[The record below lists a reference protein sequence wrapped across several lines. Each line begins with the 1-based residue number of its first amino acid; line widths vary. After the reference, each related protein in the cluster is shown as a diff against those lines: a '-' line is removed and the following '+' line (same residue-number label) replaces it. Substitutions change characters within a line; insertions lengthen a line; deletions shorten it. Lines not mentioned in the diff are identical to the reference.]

1 MDKKVRQR
9 RNQKEVN
16 LTEQTIIIIKPDAV
30 ERKLIGEIISRF
42 ENKGFKFVKLQMLSF
57 TKAMAEKFY
66 SEHKD
71 KRFFTELVSFITS
84 GNVVVAVIEGE
95 NVITTTR
102 LMVGAT
108 KSFEAAPGSIRGDLG
123 LGITNNII
131 HASDSPQSFEKEVNV
146 VFT

>member
-1 MDKKVRQR
+1 VDKKVRQR
-9 RNQKEVN
+9 RNPKEVN
-16 LTEQTIIIIKPDAV
+16 LTEQTLIIIKPDAV
-30 ERKLIGEIISRF
+30 ERNLIGEIISRF
-42 ENKGFKFVKLQMLSF
+42 ENKGFKFVKLQMLSL
-57 TKAMAEKFY
+57 TKEIAEKFY

-84 GNVVVAVIEGE
+84 RNVVVAVIEGE

-146 VFT
+146 VFQ

>member
-16 LTEQTIIIIKPDAV
+16 LTEQTLIIIKPDAV
-30 ERKLIGEIISRF
+30 ERNLIGEIISRF
-42 ENKGFKFVKLQMLSF
+42 ENKGFKFVKLQMLSL
-57 TKAMAEKFY
+57 TKEIAEKFY

-84 GNVVVAVIEGE
+84 RNVVVAVIEGE

-108 KSFEAAPGSIRGDLG
+108 KSFEASPGSIRGDLG

>member
-9 RNQKEVN
+9 RNPKEVN
-16 LTEQTIIIIKPDAV
+16 LTEQTLIIIKPDAV
-30 ERKLIGEIISRF
+30 ERNLIGEIISRF
-42 ENKGFKFVKLQMLSF
+42 ENKGFKFVKLQMLSL
-57 TKAMAEKFY
+57 TKEIAEKFY

-84 GNVVVAVIEGE
+84 RNVVVAVIEGE

-146 VFT
+146 VFQ

>member
-1 MDKKVRQR
+1 VDKKVRQR

-16 LTEQTIIIIKPDAV
+16 LTEQTLIIIKPDAV
-30 ERKLIGEIISRF
+30 ERNLIGEIISRF

-84 GNVVVAVIEGE
+84 RNVVVAGIEVLPE
-95 NVITTTR
+95 ST
-102 LMVGAT
+102 
-108 KSFEAAPGSIRGDLG
+108 
-123 LGITNNII
+123 
-131 HASDSPQSFEKEVNV
+131 
-146 VFT
+146 

>member
-1 MDKKVRQR
+1 
-9 RNQKEVN
+9 
-16 LTEQTIIIIKPDAV
+16 
-30 ERKLIGEIISRF
+30 
-42 ENKGFKFVKLQMLSF
+42 LQMLSF

-108 KSFEAAPGSIRGDLG
+108 KSFEASPGSIRGDLG

-146 VFT
+146 VFQ

>member
-16 LTEQTIIIIKPDAV
+16 LTEQTLIIIKPDAV
-30 ERKLIGEIISRF
+30 ERNLIGEIISRF
-42 ENKGFKFVKLQMLSF
+42 EKKGFKFVKLQMLSL

-146 VFT
+146 VFQ

>member
-1 MDKKVRQR
+1 VDKKVRQR

-16 LTEQTIIIIKPDAV
+16 LTEQTLIIIKPDAV
-30 ERKLIGEIISRF
+30 ERNLIGEIISRF

-71 KRFFTELVSFITS
+71 KRFFAELISFITS
-84 GNVVVAVIEGE
+84 GNVVAAVIEGE

-146 VFT
+146 VFQ

>member
-16 LTEQTIIIIKPDAV
+16 LTEQTLIIIKPDAV
-30 ERKLIGEIISRF
+30 ERNLIGEIISRF

-108 KSFEAAPGSIRGDLG
+108 KSFEASPGSIRGDLG

>member
-1 MDKKVRQR
+1 VDKKVRQR

-16 LTEQTIIIIKPDAV
+16 LTEQTLIIIKPDAV
-30 ERKLIGEIISRF
+30 ERNLIGEIISRF
-42 ENKGFKFVKLQMLSF
+42 ENKDFKFVKLQMLSF
-57 TKAMAEKFY
+57 TKEMAEKFY

-71 KRFFTELVSFITS
+71 KQFFAELVSFITS
-84 GNVVVAVIEGE
+84 GNAVAAVIEGE
-95 NVITTTR
+95 NVITATR

-146 VFT
+146 VFQ

>member
-30 ERKLIGEIISRF
+30 ERNLIGEIISRF
-42 ENKGFKFVKLQMLSF
+42 ENKGFKFVKLQMLSL
-57 TKAMAEKFY
+57 TKEIAEKFY

-108 KSFEAAPGSIRGDLG
+108 NSFEAAPGSIRGDLG

-131 HASDSPQSFEKEVNV
+131 HASDSPQSFEKEVNL
-146 VFT
+146 VFQ

>member
-1 MDKKVRQR
+1 VDKKVRQR

-16 LTEQTIIIIKPDAV
+16 LTEQTLIIIKPDAV
-30 ERKLIGEIISRF
+30 ERNLIGEIISRF
-42 ENKGFKFVKLQMLSF
+42 ENKGFKFVKLQMLSL
-57 TKAMAEKFY
+57 TKEMAEKFY

-84 GNVVVAVIEGE
+84 RNVVVAVIEGE

>member
-16 LTEQTIIIIKPDAV
+16 LTEQTLIIIKPDAV
-30 ERKLIGEIISRF
+30 ERNLIGEIISRF

>member
-1 MDKKVRQR
+1 VDKKVRQR

-16 LTEQTIIIIKPDAV
+16 LTEQTLIIIKPDAV
-30 ERKLIGEIISRF
+30 ERNLIGEIISRF
-42 ENKGFKFVKLQMLSF
+42 ENKGFKFVKLQMLSL
-57 TKAMAEKFY
+57 TKEIAEKFY

-84 GNVVVAVIEGE
+84 RNVVVAVIEGE

-108 KSFEAAPGSIRGDLG
+108 KSFEASPGSIRGDLG

-146 VFT
+146 VFQ

>member
-16 LTEQTIIIIKPDAV
+16 LTEQTLIIIKPDAV
-30 ERKLIGEIISRF
+30 ERNLIGEIISRF
-42 ENKGFKFVKLQMLSF
+42 ENKGFKFVKLQMLSL
-57 TKAMAEKFY
+57 TKEIAEKFY

-84 GNVVVAVIEGE
+84 RNVVVAVIEGE

-108 KSFEAAPGSIRGDLG
+108 KSFEASPGSIRGDLG

-146 VFT
+146 VFQ

>member
-30 ERKLIGEIISRF
+30 ERNLIGEIISRF

-71 KRFFTELVSFITS
+71 KPFFAELVSFITS

-146 VFT
+146 VFQ

>member
-16 LTEQTIIIIKPDAV
+16 LTEQTLIIIKPDAV
-30 ERKLIGEIISRF
+30 ERNLIGEIISRF

-66 SEHKD
+66 YEHKD
-71 KRFFTELVSFITS
+71 KPFFAELVSFITS

-146 VFT
+146 VFQ

>member
-16 LTEQTIIIIKPDAV
+16 LTEQTLIIIKPDAV
-30 ERKLIGEIISRF
+30 ERNLIGEIISRF
-42 ENKGFKFVKLQMLSF
+42 ENKGFKFVKLQMLSL
-57 TKAMAEKFY
+57 TKEIAEKFY

-84 GNVVVAVIEGE
+84 RNVVVAVIEGE

-146 VFT
+146 VFQ

>member
-16 LTEQTIIIIKPDAV
+16 LTEQTLIIIKPDAV
-30 ERKLIGEIISRF
+30 ERNLIGEIISRF
-42 ENKGFKFVKLQMLSF
+42 ENKGFKFVKLQMLSL
-57 TKAMAEKFY
+57 TKEIAEKFY

-146 VFT
+146 VFQ

>member
-16 LTEQTIIIIKPDAV
+16 LTEQTLIIIKPDAV
-30 ERKLIGEIISRF
+30 ERNLIGEIISRF
-42 ENKGFKFVKLQMLSF
+42 ENKGFKFVKLQMLSL
-57 TKAMAEKFY
+57 TKEMAEKFY

-84 GNVVVAVIEGE
+84 RNVVVAVIEGE

>member
-16 LTEQTIIIIKPDAV
+16 LTEQTLIIIKPDAV
-30 ERKLIGEIISRF
+30 ERNLIGEIISRF
-42 ENKGFKFVKLQMLSF
+42 ENKGFKFVKLQMLSL
-57 TKAMAEKFY
+57 TKAIAEKFY

-108 KSFEAAPGSIRGDLG
+108 KSFEASPGSIRGDLG

-146 VFT
+146 VFQ

>member
-1 MDKKVRQR
+1 M
-9 RNQKEVN
+9 
-16 LTEQTIIIIKPDAV
+16 TEQTLIIIKPDAV
-30 ERKLIGEIISRF
+30 ERNLIGEIISRF
-42 ENKGFKFVKLQMLSF
+42 ENKGFKFVKLQMLSL
-57 TKAMAEKFY
+57 TKEMAEKFY

-84 GNVVVAVIEGE
+84 RNVVVAVIEGE
-95 NVITTTR
+95 NVITITR

>member
-1 MDKKVRQR
+1 MDKKVRKR

-16 LTEQTIIIIKPDAV
+16 LTEQTLIIIKPDAV
-30 ERKLIGEIISRF
+30 ERNLIGEIISRF

-108 KSFEAAPGSIRGDLG
+108 KSFEASPGSIRGDLG

-146 VFT
+146 VFQ

>member
-16 LTEQTIIIIKPDAV
+16 LTEQTLIIIKPDAV
-30 ERKLIGEIISRF
+30 ERNLIGEIISRF
-42 ENKGFKFVKLQMLSF
+42 ENKGFKFVKLQMLSL
-57 TKAMAEKFY
+57 TKEIAEKFY

-84 GNVVVAVIEGE
+84 KNVVVAVIEGE

>member
-16 LTEQTIIIIKPDAV
+16 LTEQTLIIIKPDAV
-30 ERKLIGEIISRF
+30 ERNLIGEIISRF

-66 SEHKD
+66 SAHKD
-71 KRFFTELVSFITS
+71 KPFFAELVSFITS
-84 GNVVVAVIEGE
+84 ENAVAAVIEGE

-108 KSFEAAPGSIRGDLG
+108 NSFEAAPGSIRGDLG

-146 VFT
+146 VFQ

>member
-16 LTEQTIIIIKPDAV
+16 LTEQTLIIIKPDAV
-30 ERKLIGEIISRF
+30 ERNLIGEIISRF

-84 GNVVVAVIEGE
+84 KNVVVAVIEGE

-108 KSFEAAPGSIRGDLG
+108 KSFEATPGSIRGDLG

-146 VFT
+146 VFQ

>member
-16 LTEQTIIIIKPDAV
+16 LTEQTLIIIKPDAV
-30 ERKLIGEIISRF
+30 ERNLIGEIISRF

-131 HASDSPQSFEKEVNV
+131 HASDSPQSFEKEVNL
-146 VFT
+146 VFQ

>member
-1 MDKKVRQR
+1 VDKKVRQR

-16 LTEQTIIIIKPDAV
+16 LTEQTLIIIKPDAV
-30 ERKLIGEIISRF
+30 ERNLIGEIISRF
-42 ENKGFKFVKLQMLSF
+42 ENKGFKFVKLQMLSL
-57 TKAMAEKFY
+57 TKEMAEKFY

-84 GNVVVAVIEGE
+84 RNVVVAVIEGE
-95 NVITTTR
+95 NVITITR

>member
-30 ERKLIGEIISRF
+30 ERNLIGEIISRF

-146 VFT
+146 VFQ

>member
-16 LTEQTIIIIKPDAV
+16 LTEQTLIIIKPDAV
-30 ERKLIGEIISRF
+30 ERNLIGEIISRF
-42 ENKGFKFVKLQMLSF
+42 ENKGFKFVKLQMLSL
-57 TKAMAEKFY
+57 TKEIAEKFY

-84 GNVVVAVIEGE
+84 KNVVVAVIEGE

-108 KSFEAAPGSIRGDLG
+108 KSFEASPGSIRGDLG

-146 VFT
+146 VFQ

>member
-16 LTEQTIIIIKPDAV
+16 LTEQTLIIIKPDAV
-30 ERKLIGEIISRF
+30 ERNLIGEIISRF
-42 ENKGFKFVKLQMLSF
+42 ENKGFKFVKLQMLSL
-57 TKAMAEKFY
+57 TKEMAEKFY

-84 GNVVVAVIEGE
+84 RNVVVAVIEGE
-95 NVITTTR
+95 NVITITR

>member
-16 LTEQTIIIIKPDAV
+16 LTEQTLIIIKPDAV
-30 ERKLIGEIISRF
+30 ERNLIGEIISRF
-42 ENKGFKFVKLQMLSF
+42 ENKGFKFVKLQMLSL
-57 TKAMAEKFY
+57 TKEMAEKFY

-84 GNVVVAVIEGE
+84 RNVVVAVIEGE
-95 NVITTTR
+95 NVITITR

-131 HASDSPQSFEKEVNV
+131 HASDSPQSFEKEVNI

>member
-9 RNQKEVN
+9 RNPKEVN
-16 LTEQTIIIIKPDAV
+16 LTEQTLIIIKPDAV
-30 ERKLIGEIISRF
+30 ERNLIGEIISRF
-42 ENKGFKFVKLQMLSF
+42 ENKGFKFVKLQMLSL
-57 TKAMAEKFY
+57 TKEMAEKFY

-84 GNVVVAVIEGE
+84 RNVVVAVIEGE
-95 NVITTTR
+95 NVITITR